1 VLRSGS
7 VGLALC
13 LLLSACGTGSGSAR
27 PAGTPTFHNNVPATF
42 GAFQFPTVSSDE
54 LGIDPTITSSTQP
67 PDTTMLKV
75 LHQGS
80 GPAIKPGAV
89 VVVDYKGQPWEPS
102 GAQLPS
108 FVDTF
113 ASGDLFASSVDK
125 VVPGWS
131 KKLPGM
137 TVGSRVLL
145 IVPPSDA
152 FGIHPPKDANILP
165 NDTLMFVID
174 VLDTFPPDQGP
185 AGTPVAAHDAALP
198 TVTGTTG
205 PKVTIPSGAPPKTL
219 QQELLVRGKGDKV
232 ADGQWL
238 VVQYTGLI
246 WGTGKIFDSTW
257 TRSDGP
263 TPIAIRLSESDR
275 LNGQRA
281 ANSLAG
287 VIKGLVGHT
296 VGSRVLLVIPPDEGY
311 GAAGNQ
317 SAGVAPTDTMVFV
330 IDILGAYRSGD
341 HASASPTPP
350 AG

>member
-1 VLRSGS
+1 VRRSGS
-7 VGLALC
+7 VWLALC
-13 LLLSACGTGSGSAR
+13 LLLSACGGGGGLAQ
-27 PAGTPTFHNNVPATF
+27 PASTPTSHNNVSSTF
-42 GAFQFPTVSSDE
+42 APFQFPTLSSDQ
-54 LGIDPTITSSTQP
+54 LGTDPIITSTTQP
-67 PDTTMLKV
+67 PDTTMLQV
-75 LHQGS
+75 VHQGS
-80 GPAIKPGAV
+80 GPAIKPGGM

-102 GAQLPS
+102 GAQLSP

-113 ASGDLFASSVDK
+113 AGGDLFASSIDK

-131 KKLPGM
+131 KKMPGV

-145 IVPPSDA
+145 VVPPSDA
-152 FGIHPPKDANILP
+152 FGIHPPKNANILP

-185 AGTPVAAHDAALP
+185 AGTPVAAHDSALP
-198 TVTGTTG
+198 TAGGTTD
-205 PKVTIPSGAPPKTL
+205 PKVTIPTGAPPKTL

-246 WGTGKIFDSTW
+246 WATGKIFDSTW
-257 TRSDGP
+257 TRSYGP

-311 GAAGNQ
+311 GAAGNP
-317 SAGVAPTDTMVFV
+317 SAGVSGTDTMVFV

-341 HASASPTPP
+341 HSTASPTPP